1 MVLVYRQQINT
12 GKPQLEG
19 NLLFLRPGK
28 NEQTEG
34 VGAHA
39 LSLLYHEP
47 RLLNNIWLVM
57 ILPILAA
64 HDLAAVKMRPYCS
77 KVV

>member
-19 NLLFLRPGK
+19 NLLFLRSGK

-34 VGAHA
+34 VGAYA
-39 LSLLYHEP
+39 LSILYHEP
-47 RLLNNIWLVM
+47 RSLKNTWLVM
-57 ILPILAA
+57 ILPA
-64 HDLAAVKMRPYCS
+64 HDLAAVKMRPYCT